1 MGSLFDKIAQKA
13 LKQNMAFFGE
23 NGTLVYPESS
33 KLPAV
38 SNVYAEFDTDMMLSE
53 EDRYSVREQTIVSI
67 FKEDMPKFIP
77 RSRLFIEGREFLLE
91 ALHTK
96 SIAGRVS
103 TIDEWVI
110 VVRELGA

>member
-23 NGTLVYPESS
+23 NGTIVYPESA
-33 KLPAV
+33 KLPVV

-53 EDRYSVREQTIVSI
+53 DGYSVREQAIVSI
-67 FKEDMPKFIP
+67 FKEDMPEFIP
-77 RSRLFIEGREFLLE
+77 RSRLFIDGREYLLE

-103 TIDEWVI
+103 TFDEWVI
-110 VVRELGA
+110 VVRELGT